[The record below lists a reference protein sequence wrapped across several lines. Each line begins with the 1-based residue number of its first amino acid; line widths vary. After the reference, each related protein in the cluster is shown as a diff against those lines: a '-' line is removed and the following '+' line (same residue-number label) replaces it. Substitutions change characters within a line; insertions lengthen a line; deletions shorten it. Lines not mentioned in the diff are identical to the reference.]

1 MIGNSRC
8 CLRALTPV
16 VQMSSQVS
24 LKARLSVGL
33 TPISRLHQLINDMP
47 DSLRSSDA
55 RSFADDSL
63 LYHTVIGNRDIT
75 LLQEDLTEEWG
86 RIWRQLRFNP
96 PKCTIMRITNRR
108 RKNVYH
114 FSNNLGG

>member
-1 MIGNSRC
+1 MLFEGTHSSR
-8 CLRALTPV
+8 ADV
-16 VQMSSQVS
+16 
-24 LKARLSVGL
+24 LSGVPQGK
-33 TPISRLHQLINDMP
+33 TQCWAVNTYFSPTSELINDMP
-47 DSLRSSDA
+47 HSLRSSDA

-63 LYHTVIGNRDIT
+63 LYHTVYGNRDIT